1 MLDFV
6 SKRYWYLLFSGVVI
20 IAGIISLLI
29 PPGLMVG
36 IDFSSGSTM
45 TLAFGREVSQ
55 VELRDELAALGHSEA
70 IIQRTTREALL
81 VEAGAIAEAQRQRIE
96 EALTKGFGP
105 VAVFTSSGQA
115 SSLVIVSGYPLAE
128 AKLASQLTILGH
140 GGGRI
145 TKTSKDAFL
154 VRTKTL
160 DAQGKTG
167 LEAALKSR
175 LGQLGSFDFYTVS
188 PVIAGETVRYAFYAV
203 AAAAVGILLY
213 ITLAFR
219 KVPNPF
225 RYGICAV
232 VALVHDVLVVVGL
245 FSIMGKL
252 WGLEVNAMFI
262 TGVLTVIGYS
272 VHDTIV
278 VFDRIRENI
287 RRGTAP
293 DFKTTVNNS
302 IMETL
307 ARSINT
313 SLTIIFTLLAL
324 LVFGGVTIRSFILVL
339 LIGIIA
345 GTYSSIFIAS
355 QLLVIWE
362 RGEFR
367 RLFGRAPAPPAAV
380 EGGQPA
386 PGQ

>member
-20 IAGIISLLI
+20 LAGIISLLI
-29 PPGLMVG
+29 PPGLKLG

-45 TLAFGREVSQ
+45 TLVFGPEVSQ
-55 VELRDELAALGHSEA
+55 AQLRDELAALGQSDA
-70 IIQRTTREALL
+70 IIQHTTKDALL
-81 VEAGAIAEAQRQRIE
+81 VETAPVTEAERQRVE
-96 EALTKGFGP
+96 DALTKEFGP
-105 VAVFTSSGQA
+105 VSAFASPEGA
-115 SSLVIVSGYPLAE
+115 SSLTIVSAYPIDQASLVSQLAALGYPGA
-128 AKLASQLTILGH
+128 
-140 GGGRI
+140 RI
-145 TKTSKDAFL
+145 TKGSKDAFL
-154 VRTKTL
+154 VQTRTL
-160 DAQGKTG
+160 DATGKTE
-167 LEAALKSR
+167 LEAALKSA
-175 LGQLGSFDFYTVS
+175 LGQVGLFDFYTVS
-188 PVIAGETVRYAFYAV
+188 PIVAGETVRYAFYAV

-219 KVPNPF
+219 KVPKPLRF
-225 RYGICAV
+225 GTCAV
-232 VALVHDVLVVVGL
+232 VSLMHDVVVVVGL

-272 VHDTIV
+272 VHDKIV

-287 RRGTAP
+287 KKALAP
-293 DFKTTVNNS
+293 DFETTVNNS

-307 ARSINT
+307 SRSINT
-313 SLTIIFTLLAL
+313 SLTIVFTLLAL
-324 LVFGGVTIRSFILVL
+324 LLFGGVTIRSFILIL
-339 LIGIIA
+339 LMGIII

-362 RGEFR
+362 KGVMR
-367 RLFGRAPAPPAAV
+367 RAPARPAAV

-386 PGQ
+386 PGR